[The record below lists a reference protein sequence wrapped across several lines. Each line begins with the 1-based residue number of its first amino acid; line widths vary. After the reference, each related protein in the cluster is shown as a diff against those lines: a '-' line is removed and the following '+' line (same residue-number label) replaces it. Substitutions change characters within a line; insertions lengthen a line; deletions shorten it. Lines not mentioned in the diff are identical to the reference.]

1 MNTTLNNVRNGAG
14 YQVVYSAVLGDTR
27 NGTIQY
33 SFNGTTWNTLS
44 PRMDTQSGTFRTYV
58 FIWQGTISGMSSSQE
73 TVYWRVNWNNSGSIF
88 NSTYQAIYID
98 VDNTQ

>member
-1 MNTTLNNVRNGAG
+1 
-14 YQVVYSAVLGDTR
+14 
-27 NGTIQY
+27 
-33 SFNGTTWNTLS
+33 
-44 PRMDTQSGTFRTYV
+44 MDTQSGTFRTYV

-73 TVYWRVNWNNSGSIF
+73 TVYWRVKWNNSGSIF